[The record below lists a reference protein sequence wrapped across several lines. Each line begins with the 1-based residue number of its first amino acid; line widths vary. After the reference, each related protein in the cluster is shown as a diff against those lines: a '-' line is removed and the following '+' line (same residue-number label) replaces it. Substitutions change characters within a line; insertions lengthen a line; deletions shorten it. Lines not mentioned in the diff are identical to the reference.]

1 MVSHCCKLMVKE
13 EFNKLGIKISSI
25 ELGELEVQQ
34 KISIRQFDKIRAALL
49 KNGHELME
57 DKKAIH
63 IEKVKNAIIE
73 MIHYAEEPPEEK
85 YSDYLSKKL
94 ECDYT
99 YLSNLF
105 SEVTGST
112 LQQFIIINKVERA
125 KELIIYGE
133 LSLKE
138 IAFKLDYSSVPHFS
152 NQFKKVTG
160 LSPVF
165 FKALKKR
172 KRIALESLIDHQ
184 NKDGKVIN

>member
-13 EFNKLGIKISSI
+13 EFNKLKIKISSI

-49 KNGHELME
+49 KNGHELLE
-57 DKKAIH
+57 DKKAIQ

-73 MIHYAEEPPEEK
+73 MIHYSEQPPEEK
-85 YSDYLSKKL
+85 YSEYLSKKL

-99 YLSNLF
+99 SLSSLF

-112 LQQFIIINKVERA
+112 LQQFIIINKIERA
-125 KELIIYGE
+125 KELIIYNE

-138 IAFKLDYSSVPHFS
+138 ICFRLHYSSVPHFS
-152 NQFKKVTG
+152 NQFKKITG
-160 LSPVF
+160 LSPVY
-165 FKALKKR
+165 FKSLKVR
-172 KRIALESLIDHQ
+172 RRVALEHLIDEQ
-184 NKDGKVIN
+184 QIKTKK

>member
-1 MVSHCCKLMVKE
+1 MVKQ

-25 ELGELEVQQ
+25 ELGELDVEQE
-34 KISIRQFDKIRAALL
+34 ISMDQFEQIRRALL
-49 KNGHELME
+49 RNGHELME

-73 MIHYAEEPPEEK
+73 MIHYSDEPPEEK
-85 YSDYLSKKL
+85 YSEYLSKKL
-94 ECDYT
+94 ECDYN

-112 LQQFIIINKVERA
+112 LQQFIIINKIERA
-125 KELIIYGE
+125 KELIIYNE

-138 IAFKLDYSSVPHFS
+138 ICFQLHYSSVPHFS

-172 KRIALESLIDHQ
+172 KRIALEHLVEHQ
-184 NKDGKVIN
+184 